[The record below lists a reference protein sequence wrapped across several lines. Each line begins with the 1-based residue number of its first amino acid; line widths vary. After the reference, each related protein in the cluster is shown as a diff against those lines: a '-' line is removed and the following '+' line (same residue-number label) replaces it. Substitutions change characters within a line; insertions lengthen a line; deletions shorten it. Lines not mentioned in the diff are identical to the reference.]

1 MSPQNPSIEEEK
13 DALAD
18 GLSKIECACCYH
30 ACAFIIF
37 AFFRKSLFLILLQ
50 ETEAMD
56 TFVCSVR
63 RASSSSIVT
72 TGSSGEV
79 VHRPPRDKPRGS
91 KRNSRGRGS
100 TKPPI
105 GVPHVI
111 DFSQPASA
119 PPIPVH
125 IAQQR
130 EQRPPRSRKN
140 RKTRKNSCDEM
151 TIRAANQISKHH
163 NVSNGGCTPIGK
175 RPDPEGAACFA
186 SEAHCS
192 GKDIYACPRLMR
204 YGSHR
209 CGEGL
214 LYSDYGS
221 ESDNEGTEMHQHYFS
236 STGSKHMNQ
245 SQYIQCQLSHQ
256 CRYSKG
262 DECRVEIGIAINDA
276 FRAASLN
283 TGTMIRYAI
292 IGAEMQNIVKISV
305 KKV

>member
-1 MSPQNPSIEEEK
+1 MREN
-13 DALAD
+13 
-18 GLSKIECACCYH
+18 ECACRSL
-30 ACAFIIF
+30 ACTFLAF
-37 AFFRKSLFLILLQ
+37 ARKSLFLTLLQ
-50 ETEAMD
+50 DPEGKDA
-56 TFVCSVR
+56 FVCSVR

-72 TGSSGEV
+72 TGPTGEI
-79 VHRPPRDKPRGS
+79 VHRTAREKPRGS

-125 IAQQR
+125 VMQQR
-130 EQRPPRSRKN
+130 EQRPQRPRKN
-140 RKTRKNSCDEM
+140 RKARKSGCDEA
-151 TIRAANQISKHH
+151 TIRAANQMNKST
-163 NVSNGGCTPIGK
+163 SNGGVVPIGK
-175 RPDPEGAACFA
+175 RPDPEGAVCYSA
-186 SEAHCS
+186 EAHCS
-192 GKDIYACPRLMR
+192 GRDIYSCPRLMR

-221 ESDNEGTEMHQHYFS
+221 ESDNEETEVHQHYFS
-236 STGSKHMNQ
+236 SAGSKHMNQ
-245 SQYIQCQLSHQ
+245 SQYIQCHLAHR

-262 DECRVEIGIAINDA
+262 DESRVEIGAAINEA

-292 IGAEMQNIVKISV
+292 IGAEMQNIVKLSV
-305 KKV
+305 KKVCYNSA